1 MTVRAYLRVSTTDQ
15 GMNGHGIDAQRATI
29 QAEVNRRGWAEL
41 VWYEDAGWSG
51 SSLDRPAVQRLLK
64 DMRRGDVVLVAKL
77 DRLSRSLT
85 DFAALMDRAKR
96 KNWAFV
102 ALDLGVDTTTPTGRL
117 VANVM
122 ASVAEWEREVISQR
136 TREGMAAAKAKGIL
150 PGRRSA
156 LSQATRE
163 RLVTLRTSGQS
174 LARIAEQLNAEG
186 VWTVTGKPWRA
197 QSVHAALRTVRIEA
211 EAAEHLIKARPAVKS
226 SGWGETL
233 TD

>member
-1 MTVRAYLRVSTTDQ
+1 VTVRAYLRVSTTEQ
-15 GMNGHGIDAQRATI
+15 GTNGHGIDAQRTTI
-29 QAEVNRRGWAEL
+29 QAEVDRRGWDEV
-41 VWYEDAGWSG
+41 VWYEDPGWSG
-51 SSLDRPAVQRLLK
+51 SSLDRPAVQRLLS
-64 DMRRGDVVLVAKL
+64 DMRRADVVVVAKL

-96 KNWAFV
+96 KHWAFV

-156 LSQATRE
+156 LPGATRD
-163 RLVTLRTSGQS
+163 RISTLRAEGYS
-174 LARIAEQLNAEG
+174 LAKLAATLNEER
-186 VWTVTGKPWRA
+186 VTTVTGKRWRG
-197 QSVHAALRTVRIEA
+197 QSVHAALKTIARER
-211 EAAEHLIKARPAVKS
+211 AASAAATRADRLHPINVEQ
-226 SGWGETL
+226 
-233 TD
+233 